1 VPSAADLGRGR
12 LVVLEGI
19 DGCGKS
25 TQAEKLARSLGAL
38 LTSEPGATPLGVD
51 LRALLLD
58 PSKSSVSLRAEAL
71 LMAADRAEH
80 MVEILEPAL
89 AQGSWVVCDRFT
101 ASTIAY
107 QGYGRGLDLAELEPV
122 ARFAAYGLVP
132 DLQVLIDV
140 PLEVARKRM
149 KPARADRLEHL
160 GDDFFGLVREGY
172 LALARNDT
180 EHWAVVDGSPE
191 VQQVEAQILEVVT
204 ARLGRPPE
212 GVPA

>member
-1 VPSAADLGRGR
+1 
-12 LVVLEGI
+12 
-19 DGCGKS
+19 
-25 TQAEKLARSLGAL
+25 
-38 LTSEPGATPLGVD
+38 
-51 LRALLLD
+51 LLD

-122 ARFAAYGLVP
+122 ARFAAHGVVP

-172 LALARNDT
+172 LALARNDK

-191 VQQVEAQILEVVT
+191 VEQVEAQILEVVIS
-204 ARLGRPPE
+204 RLGQPAE
-212 GVPA
+212 GLPT

>member
-12 LVVLEGI
+12 FVVLEGI

-38 LTSEPGATPLGVD
+38 LTSEPGATPLGAD

-58 PSKSSVSLRAEAL
+58 PSKSAVSLRAEAL

-80 MVEILEPAL
+80 MTEILEPAL

-122 ARFAAYGLVP
+122 ARFAAHGIVP
-132 DLQVLIDV
+132 DLQILIDV

-172 LALARNDT
+172 LALARNDA
-180 EHWAVVDGSPE
+180 EHWAVVDGSRD
-191 VQQVEAQILEVVT
+191 VRQVEGQILEIVT

-212 GVPA
+212 DVPA